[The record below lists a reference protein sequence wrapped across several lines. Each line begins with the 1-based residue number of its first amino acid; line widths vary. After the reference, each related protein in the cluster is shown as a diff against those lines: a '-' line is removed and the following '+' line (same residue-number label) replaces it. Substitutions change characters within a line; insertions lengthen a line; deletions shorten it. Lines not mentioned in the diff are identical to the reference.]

1 MGFVMLKVRTSGDG
15 ALVVN
20 RVVKALAFLALSS
33 FFNVVVDFALHG
45 GVGLWIISLIVVM
58 LIMAFA
64 MALAEIEQ
72 GPQ

>member
-1 MGFVMLKVRTSGDG
+1 MLKVRTSGDG

>member
-1 MGFVMLKVRTSGDG
+1 MGLVMLKVRTSGDG

-20 RVVKALAFLALSS
+20 RVVKVLAFLALSS
-33 FFNVVVDFALHG
+33 FFNVVVDFALLG